1 MDTRITILCDNTVN
15 GPLAVLGEHGYAAFI
30 ETERGNYLFDTGQG
44 LTILQ
49 NAHCLKKDLS
59 SIKGLF
65 LSHGHYDHTGG
76 LPSVLTLNNSVKV
89 YAHPDIFSQKY
100 ALVKTNG
107 NDTQR
112 YIGMHFPK
120 EHYEKRGAQFELKS
134 SLSEVAEGIYLTG
147 EIPRTTEFEKGDPRL
162 IVKNNGTEVPDP
174 LLDDQSLI
182 IRAKHDGLIILLGCS
197 HSGLINTIQYVLDQ
211 FKGEK
216 LSAIIGGTHLA
227 FLKDDQVEKTIT
239 QLKHYNFNKIGVSH
253 CTGLKAEMRLFQEF
267 KDKFFVA
274 NVGTSLVT
282 D

>member
-1 MDTRITILCDNTVN
+1 MNIRITILCDNTVN
-15 GPLAVLGEHGYAAFI
+15 GPLTVIGEHGYAAFI

-44 LTILQ
+44 FTILQ
-49 NAHCLKKDLS
+49 NAHCLNKDLS

-76 LPSVLTLNNSVKV
+76 LSNVLTLNDSVKV

-100 ALVKTNG
+100 SLVQTNG
-107 NDTQR
+107 NDTQK
-112 YIGMHFPK
+112 YIGMKFPK
-120 EHYEKRGAQFELKS
+120 EHYETRGAQFVFKS
-134 SLSEVAEGIYLTG
+134 SLCEVAEGIYLTG
-147 EIPRTTEFEKGDPRL
+147 EIPRITEFEKGDPRL
-162 IVKNNGTEVPDP
+162 TVKNNGNLVSDP

-182 IRAKHDGLIILLGCS
+182 IRTKHDGLIILLGCS

-239 QLKHYNFNKIGVSH
+239 QLKNYNFNKIGVSH

>member
-1 MDTRITILCDNTVN
+1 MDIRITILCENTVN

-30 ETERGNYLFDTGQG
+30 ETESGNYLFDTGQG
-44 LTILQ
+44 FTILQ
-49 NAHCLKKDLS
+49 NAHCLNKDLS
-59 SIKGLF
+59 SIKGIF

-76 LPSVLTLNNSVKV
+76 LASVLTLNNSVKV

-100 ALVKTNG
+100 ALVQTNG

-112 YIGMHFPK
+112 YVGMHFPK
-120 EHYEKRGAQFELKS
+120 DHYEKRGAQFELKTF
-134 SLSEVAEGIYLTG
+134 LNEVTEGIYLTG

-162 IVKNNGTEVPDP
+162 TVKNNGNFMPDP

-182 IRAKHDGLIILLGCS
+182 IKTKHDGLIILLGCT
-197 HSGLINTIQYVLDQ
+197 HSGLINTIQYVLHH

-216 LSAIIGGTHLA
+216 LGVLMGGTHLA

-239 QLKHYNFNKIGVSH
+239 QLKHYNFNRIGVSH
-253 CTGLKAEMRLFQEF
+253 CTGLKAEMRLLQEF

-274 NVGTSLVT
+274 NVGTSLY
-282 D
+282 

>member
-1 MDTRITILCDNTVN
+1 MDIRITILCDNTVN
-15 GPLAVLGEHGYAAFI
+15 GPLTVIGEHGYAAFI

-44 LTILQ
+44 FSILQ

-76 LPSVLTLNNSVKV
+76 LSNVLTLHDSIKV
-89 YAHPDIFSQKY
+89 YAHPDIFAQKY
-100 ALVKTNG
+100 SLVQTDGK
-107 NDTQR
+107 DTQK
-112 YIGMHFPK
+112 YIGMKFPK
-120 EHYEKRGAQFELKS
+120 GHYEKRGAQFIFQS
-134 SLSEVAEGIYLTG
+134 SLSEVAEDIYLTG
-147 EIPRTTEFEKGDPRL
+147 EIPRTTEYEKGDPRL
-162 IVKNNGTEVPDP
+162 IVKNNGNVEPDP
-174 LLDDQSLI
+174 LLDDQALI
-182 IRAKHDGLIILLGCS
+182 IRTKHDGLIILLGCT
-197 HSGLINTIQYVLDQ
+197 HSGLINTIQYVLDH

-216 LSAIIGGTHLA
+216 LSVLIGGTHLA

-239 QLKHYNFNKIGVSH
+239 KLKHFNFKKIGVSH
-253 CTGLKAEMRLFQEF
+253 CTGLKAETRLFQEF

>member
-1 MDTRITILCDNTVN
+1 MNIRITILCDNTVN
-15 GPLAVLGEHGYAAFI
+15 GPLTVIGEHGYAAFI

-44 LTILQ
+44 FSILQ

-76 LPSVLTLNNSVKV
+76 LANVLTLHNSLKV

-100 ALVKTNG
+100 SLVEVDD
-107 NDTQR
+107 NDTQK
-112 YIGMHFPK
+112 YIGMEFPK
-120 EHYEKRGAQFELKS
+120 GHYEKRGAQFIFKS

-147 EIPRTTEFEKGDPRL
+147 EIPRTTEYEKGDSRL
-162 IVKNNGTEVPDP
+162 IVKNNGNVAPDP
-174 LLDDQSLI
+174 LLDDQALI
-182 IRAKHDGLIILLGCS
+182 IRTKHDGLIILLGCT
-197 HSGLINTIQYVLDQ
+197 HSGLINTIQYVLDH
-211 FKGEK
+211 FRGEK
-216 LSAIIGGTHLA
+216 LSVLIGGTHLA
-227 FLKDDQVEKTIT
+227 FLNDDQVEKTIT
-239 QLKHYNFNKIGVSH
+239 RLKQYNFKKIGVSH

-274 NVGTSLVT
+274 NVGTSLET